1 MLIAYS
7 PTAVLLARRKVT
19 CPVCT
24 TDESKPVMIE
34 EGREWEAHAR
44 TKVHRRLA
52 AKGVG
57 NRHVSATGIGIGQG
71 PRAVTPGTDESMSVS
86 LSDLFGP

>member
-1 MLIAYS
+1 M
-7 PTAVLLARRKVT
+7 ARRKVI

-44 TKVHRRLA
+44 SKAHRRLA
-52 AKGVG
+52 AKGVR
-57 NRHVSATGIGIGQG
+57 NRHVSAAVDGQS
-71 PRAVTPGTDESMSVS
+71 AATSVTHESMSAS
-86 LSDLFGP
+86 LGDLFGP